1 MTVQVGSAHLLL
13 PLFTCI
19 PPPLFTCI
27 LLRWR
32 EFKWAMLWANLVSVI
47 AISLWYGGV
56 ITSHQELAFEVVIAL
71 LYGAHY

>member
-1 MTVQVGSAHLLL
+1 
-13 PLFTCI
+13 
-19 PPPLFTCI
+19 
-27 LLRWR
+27 
-32 EFKWAMLWANLVSVI
+32 MLSANLVSMI